1 MAEPTTIMMAVSAAS
16 SAAGALQSLQQGRY
30 QAAMYEL
37 QGEMALA
44 KAQRDAVNAEIQAN
58 DVLRKLRQTNSAA
71 IARGFAGGVSGF
83 SGSAKLV
90 QDVNEKFAGRDFKNL
105 QIAAKEKRSFGEIQ
119 KMMFEEAADA
129 AVSSSRFDAFTK
141 LASAAATTYAL
152 MPGGAPTSEAVS
164 GYQGYSNQ
172 LNQFGSEYSSLYGG
186 NAALPN
192 YNIGTNF
199 NTGFMTG
206 PQYNIGPLYN
216 AGGYSG

>member
-90 QDVNEKFAGRDFKNL
+90 QEVNEKFAGRDFKNL
-105 QIAAKEKRSFGEIQ
+105 QIAAEEKRSFGEIQ

-152 MPGGAPTSEAVS
+152 MPGGAPTTAVS
-164 GYQGYSNQ
+164 GSQGYANQ
-172 LNQFGSEYSSLYGG
+172 VKQFGSEYSSLYGG

-206 PQYNIGPLYN
+206 PQSNIGPLYN